1 MTSILLN
8 LKKLQMSG
16 SNKILENHFHF
27 KIDTEHFYV
36 FFIGINNIKKKH
48 FIRKSLFHIE
58 MKKKIKLNETS
69 FIVKVVDINVNSKD
83 HTI

>member
-1 MTSILLN
+1 
-8 LKKLQMSG
+8 MSG

-27 KIDTEHFYV
+27 KIDTEHLYV
-36 FFIGINNIKKKH
+36 FFIGINNIKKKTFYSKE
-48 FIRKSLFHIE
+48 FISYRNE
-58 MKKKIKLNETS
+58 KKIKLNKTS

>member
-1 MTSILLN
+1 
-8 LKKLQMSG
+8 MSG

-27 KIDTEHFYV
+27 KIDTEHLYV
-36 FFIGINNIKKKH
+36 FFIGINNIKKH
-48 FIRKSLFHIE
+48 FILKSSFHIE
-58 MKKKIKLNETS
+58 MKKKIKLNETT

>member
-1 MTSILLN
+1 MPSIILN
-8 LKKLQMSG
+8 LKKPQMSG

-27 KIDTEHFYV
+27 KIDTEHLYV
-36 FFIGINNIKKKH
+36 FFIGINNIKKTFYSKE
-48 FIRKSLFHIE
+48 FISYRNE
-58 MKKKIKLNETS
+58 KKIKLNETS